1 MPSLARRAVAEVYG
15 TFALVFFGCG
25 AIIMESFTTAHKGLM
40 GVALVHAVVFAVAVT
55 TTMAISGGHLN
66 PAVTLGLWSTRRLS
80 AQDTFVYVM
89 SQLAGALLASLAV
102 KSVFPAGVA
111 KFVLWGTPSINPSIT
126 FTTAIVIEAL
136 LTFFL
141 MSAVMGTMISKS
153 APKVGGFGVGLT
165 LLFTMMV
172 GGAFTGA
179 AMNPARAFG
188 PAIISGNLDSLG
200 AYFIGPIIGAL
211 VAAQLWHRVLLR
223 GERDA

>member
-25 AIIMESFTTAHKGLM
+25 AIIMESFPSAHYGLM

-55 TTMAISGGHLN
+55 TTMVISGGHLN
-66 PAVTLGLWSTRRLS
+66 PAVSLGLWSTRRLS

-89 SQLAGALLASLAV
+89 AQLAGALLASLAV
-102 KSVFPAGVA
+102 KSVFPDAVA

-141 MSAVMGTMISKS
+141 MSAVMGTMIAKS

-188 PAIISGNLDSLG
+188 PAIISGNPDSL
-200 AYFIGPIIGAL
+200 AVYFIGPIIGAL
-211 VAAQLWHRVLLR
+211 VAAQLWDKVLLR